1 MTDHAPIRQR
11 ASDAIADQ
19 LRREIA
25 AGAFADGLLDPT
37 PQLMQRFGVS
47 RPTLREAFRMLES
60 ERLIEVRHGSRTGVR
75 VRQPSGEGAVRMTGQ
90 TLQAAGTTIE
100 QLYEA
105 RLAFEPFAARLV
117 AQRCDRRDI
126 GRLRGAHAD
135 LDGLLEARAWPA
147 LGAAMARFHHLLVEL
162 TGNQMLTLTA
172 DTIATLLERHQR
184 NRNAALHEPADPDA
198 SWLAFR
204 GLGVRSVAR
213 LIALVEAGDA
223 DAAEVHWRLHVEGAN
238 DYWLKG
244 EDRHAVIDV
253 IGDRGAR

>member
-1 MTDHAPIRQR
+1 MTDAAPPRQR

-25 AGAFADGLLDPT
+25 AGAFANGLLDPT
-37 PQLMQRFGVS
+37 PQLMQRFSVS
-47 RPTLREAFRMLES
+47 RPTLREAFRMLEN

-75 VRQPSGEGAVRMTGQ
+75 VRRPSSEGAARVTGQ
-90 TLQAAGTTIE
+90 ALQAAGTTIE

-117 AQRCDRRDI
+117 AQRRDRRDI
-126 GRLRGAHAD
+126 GRLRVAHAD
-135 LDGLLEARAWPA
+135 LNALLDTKHWPA
-147 LGAAMARFHHLLVEL
+147 LGAAMAQFHHLLVEL
-162 TGNQMLTLTA
+162 TGNQVLTLTA

-184 NRNAALHEPADPDA
+184 NRNATLEEPVEPDA
-198 SWLAFR
+198 AWLSFR

-223 DAAEVHWRLHVEGAN
+223 DAAETHWRLHVEGAN
-238 DYWLKG
+238 DYWLKDA
-244 EDRHAVIDV
+244 DRYAVIDV
-253 IGDRGAR
+253 IGAR

>member
-117 AQRCDRRDI
+117 AQRCS
-126 GRLRGAHAD
+126 
-135 LDGLLEARAWPA
+135 EARADRDVVDGPTQ
-147 LGAAMARFHHLLVEL
+147 ARR
-162 TGNQMLTLTA
+162 GR
-172 DTIATLLERHQR
+172 ERQ
-184 NRNAALHEPADPDA
+184 E
-198 SWLAFR
+198 
-204 GLGVRSVAR
+204 
-213 LIALVEAGDA
+213 
-223 DAAEVHWRLHVEGAN
+223 AAERDA
-238 DYWLKG
+238 
-244 EDRHAVIDV
+244 
-253 IGDRGAR
+253 